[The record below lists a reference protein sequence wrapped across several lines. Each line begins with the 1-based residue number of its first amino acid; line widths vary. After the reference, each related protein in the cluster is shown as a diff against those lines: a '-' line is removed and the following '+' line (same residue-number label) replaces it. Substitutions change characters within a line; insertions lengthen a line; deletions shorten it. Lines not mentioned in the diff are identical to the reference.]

1 MGTVTKTKKTGNSA
15 MKAQAHS
22 LAVRQME
29 TPLGTFTLLV
39 DGDAVRGAGFT
50 ADVDEMIRL
59 AGVDAANVRRDG
71 GDGRLVDDS
80 HPAIAAV
87 KAYFEGDLRAVDK
100 VEVIDRPRVGPFTKA
115 AREALRAIPPGTTLS
130 YTQLAAEAGN
140 VRAVRAAG
148 AACASNPVAL
158 IVPCHRVVRT
168 DGSLSG
174 YLYGLDIKQRLLEY
188 EATGGTGGTW

>member
-1 MGTVTKTKKTGNSA
+1 MGTVTKKTGNSA
-15 MKAQAHS
+15 TQAHS

-50 ADVDEMIRL
+50 ADVDEMIRI
-59 AGVDAANVRRDG
+59 AGVDAASVRRDG
-71 GDGRLVDDS
+71 RSVDDS

-87 KAYFEGDLRAVDK
+87 QAYFEGDLRAVDK
-100 VEVIDRPRVGPFTKA
+100 VAVIDRPRVGPFTKA

-174 YLYGLDIKQRLLEY
+174 YLYGLEIKQRLLDY
-188 EATGGTGGTW
+188 EAAGVRHGADAGEKEK

>member
-1 MGTVTKTKKTGNSA
+1 MGSV
-15 MKAQAHS
+15 MKATEATAPARS
-22 LAVRQME
+22 LAVHQVE
-29 TPLGTFTLLV
+29 TPCGMFTLLV
-39 DGDAVRGAGFT
+39 DGDVVRGAGFT
-50 ADVDEMIRL
+50 ADVGEMIRL
-59 AGVDAANVRRDG
+59 AGVDAASVQRDASR
-71 GDGRLVDDS
+71 GDDG
-80 HPAIAAV
+80 HPAVAAV
-87 KAYFEGDLRAVDK
+87 KAYFAGDLRAIDK
-100 VEVIDRPRVGPFTKA
+100 VEVVDRPGIGPFTRA

-174 YLYGLDIKQRLLEY
+174 YLYGLDIKQRLLDY
-188 EATGGTGGTW
+188 EAAGVRRGAGEKK

>member
-1 MGTVTKTKKTGNSA
+1 
-15 MKAQAHS
+15 
-22 LAVRQME
+22 ME

-39 DGDAVRGAGFT
+39 EGDAVRGAGFT
-50 ADVDEMIRL
+50 ADVDEMIRI
-59 AGVDAANVRRDG
+59 ADVDAASVQRDG
-71 GDGRLVDDS
+71 RPVDDN
-80 HPAIAAV
+80 HPGVAAV
-87 KAYFEGDLRAVDK
+87 KAYFAGDLRAIDK
-100 VEVIDRPRVGPFTKA
+100 VEVIDRPVVGPFTKA
-115 AREALRAIPPGTTLS
+115 ARDALRAIPPGTTLS

-174 YLYGLDIKQRLLEY
+174 YLYGLDIKQRLLDY
-188 EATGGTGGTW
+188 EAAGVRHSNEGRDES